1 MIKRLK
7 QSEFIGSVATLA
19 SGTVIGHLVA
29 ILFSPIITRLYTAEE
44 MSYQSVFTRI
54 VLFLSVIATARFEFA
69 FALPKRMEHAYS
81 LFRVSIKSLLFVLA
95 ITVLVVLLLQFYP
108 FEDKQINQLL
118 LLVPLGVLVASFYSQ
133 LSNWALRLKDF
144 KHIGRSKIMMSIA
157 FGLVAIFLYPLGY
170 FGIITAYICSFL
182 AASLLLV
189 RNFKTVKSSMKAY
202 QLKGRDYA
210 IAKNY
215 LDFPRIN
222 LPHALIDL
230 SKELFI
236 AFYMIMTFE
245 KGVLGLYDLS
255 FRMLRVPIAVIGS
268 SIGQVFLKKAVD
280 LRNEGK
286 AIFPLLKKT
295 MLLLFLVSIVPF
307 SIIMFFGTDIFSLVF
322 GKEWSEAGYYTQIM
336 TPWVM
341 VNFLISPV
349 SQVPIILNKQR
360 GFFMLGIASTV
371 LMVLTLTIG
380 DIFPDWHLRFDQV
393 LKVVSFTQFLFLT
406 FVIIWLLRLA
416 KKQDKCVVY

>member
-1 MIKRLK
+1 MIKRIK

-19 SGTVIGHLVA
+19 SGTVIGHLAA

-54 VLFLSVIATARFEFA
+54 VLFLSVVATARFEFA
-69 FALPKRMEHAYS
+69 FTLPKRMEHAYS
-81 LFRVSIKSLLFVLA
+81 LFRISIKSLLFVLA
-95 ITVLVVLLLQFYP
+95 MTVLVVLLLQFYP
-108 FEDKQINQLL
+108 FEDRHINQLL

-144 KHIGRSKIMMSIA
+144 KHIGRSKILMSIA
-157 FGLVAIFLYPLGY
+157 FGLVAILLYPFGY
-170 FGIITAYICSFL
+170 FGIITAYICSFF
-182 AASLLLV
+182 AASLLFL
-189 RNFKTVKSSMKAY
+189 RNFKSAKNSMKAY

-245 KGVLGLYDLS
+245 KEVLGLYDLS
-255 FRMLRVPIAVIGS
+255 FRMLRVPIAVIGA

-280 LRNEGK
+280 LRNDGK

-295 MLLLFLVSIVPF
+295 MLLLFLVSIIPF

-336 TPWVM
+336 TPWLM

-360 GFFMLGIASTV
+360 GFFILGITSTL
-371 LMVLTLTIG
+371 LMIITMTIG
-380 DIFPDWHLRFDQV
+380 DIFPAWHLQFVQV
-393 LKVVSFTQFLFLT
+393 LKVVSFTQFLFLS

-416 KKQDKCVVY
+416 KKQDKCVV

>member
-1 MIKRLK
+1 MISRIK

-29 ILFSPIITRLYTAEE
+29 LIFSPIITRLYSAEE

-54 VLFLSVIATARFEFA
+54 VLFLAVVATARFEFA
-69 FALPKRMEHAYS
+69 FTLPKRMEHAYS
-81 LFRVSIKSLLFVLA
+81 LFRVSLKSVSIVL
-95 ITVLVVLLLQFYP
+95 ICTVVIVLLLQFYP
-108 FEDKQINQLL
+108 FEDTHINQLL
-118 LLVPLGVLVASFYSQ
+118 LFVPFGVLAASFYSQ

-144 KHIGRSKIMMSIA
+144 KHIGRSKVLMSLTFALIA
-157 FGLVAIFLYPLGY
+157 IVLYPFGY
-170 FGIITAYICSFL
+170 FGIITAYICSFF
-182 AASLLLV
+182 AATFFFWK
-189 RNFKTVKSSMKAY
+189 NFKSARRSMRAY

-236 AFYMIMTFE
+236 AFYMIFTFE
-245 KGVLGLYDLS
+245 KDVLGLYDLS
-255 FRMLRVPIAVIGS
+255 FRMLRVPIAVIGA

-295 MLLLFLVSIVPF
+295 MLLLLLVAIIPF
-307 SIIMFFGTDIFSLVF
+307 AIILFFGTDIFSFVF
-322 GKEWSEAGYYTQIM
+322 GAKWSTAGYYTQIM
-336 TPWVM
+336 TPWLM

-360 GFFMLGIASTV
+360 GFFILGIISTILMIAS
-371 LMVLTLTIG
+371 LTIG
-380 DIFPDWHLRFDQV
+380 EIFPSWHLRFDQV
-393 LKVVSFTQFLFLT
+393 LKIVSFTQFLFLS
-406 FVIIWLLRLA
+406 FVIIWVLRLA
-416 KKQDKCVVY
+416 KKHDKCAI

>member
-81 LFRVSIKSLLFVLA
+81 LFRVSLKSLIAVLL
-95 ITVLVVLLLQFYP
+95 TSVVVVLLLQFYP
-108 FEDKQINQLL
+108 FQDSHFKQLL
-118 LLVPLGVLVASFYSQ
+118 LLVPFGVFVASFYSQ

-144 KHIGRSKIMMSIA
+144 KHIGRSKIMMSLTFA
-157 FGLVAIFLYPLGY
+157 LVAIVLYPFGY
-170 FGIITAYICSFL
+170 FGIIIAYIFSFFTATFL
-182 AASLLLV
+182 FW
-189 RNFKTVKSSMKAY
+189 RNFNSAKKRMTAY

-230 SKELFI
+230 TKELFI
-236 AFYMIMTFE
+236 AFYMITTFE
-245 KGVLGLYDLS
+245 KEVLGLYDLS
-255 FRMLRVPIAVIGS
+255 FRMLRVPIAVIGG
-268 SIGQVFLKKAVD
+268 SIGQVFFKKTVD
-280 LRNEGK
+280 LHNEGK
-286 AIFPLLKKT
+286 EIFPLLKQT
-295 MLLLFLVSIVPF
+295 MLLLLLVSIVPF
-307 SIIMFFGTDIFSLVF
+307 SIILLFGTDIFSVVF
-322 GKEWSEAGYYTQIM
+322 GEDWRTAGYYTQIM
-336 TPWVM
+336 TPWLM

-360 GFFMLGIASTV
+360 GFFILGITSTILMIAS
-371 LMVLTLTIG
+371 LTIG
-380 DIFPDWHLRFDQV
+380 EIFPNWHLRFDQV
-393 LKVVSFTQFLFLT
+393 LKVVSFTQFVFLS
-406 FVIIWLLRLA
+406 FVIIWVLRLA
-416 KKQDKCVVY
+416 KKHDKCVV

>member
-1 MIKRLK
+1 MIKRIK

-19 SGTVIGHLVA
+19 SATVIGHLAA

-54 VLFLSVIATARFEFA
+54 VLFLSVVATARFEYA
-69 FALPKRMEHAYS
+69 FTLPKRMEHAYS
-81 LFRVSIKSLLFVLA
+81 LFRVSIKSLLVVLA
-95 ITVLVVLLLQFYP
+95 ITVLFVLLLQFYP
-108 FEDKQINQLL
+108 FEDKHINQLL

-144 KHIGRSKIMMSIA
+144 KHIGRSKILMSVA
-157 FGLVAIFLYPLGY
+157 FGLVAIALFPLGY
-170 FGIITAYICSFL
+170 FGIITAYICSFV
-182 AASLLLV
+182 AASLLFI
-189 RNFKTVKSSMKAY
+189 RNFKRAKNSMKSY

-236 AFYMIMTFE
+236 AFYMIMTFD
-245 KGVLGLYDLS
+245 KAVLGLYDLS
-255 FRMLRVPIAVIGS
+255 FRMLRVPIAVIGA

-295 MLLLFLVSIVPF
+295 MLLLFMVSIIPF
-307 SIIMFFGTDIFSLVF
+307 SIIMIFGTDIFSLVF
-322 GKEWSEAGYYTQIM
+322 GKEWKEAGYYTQIM
-336 TPWVM
+336 TPWLM

-360 GFFMLGIASTV
+360 GFFILGITSTL
-371 LMVLTLTIG
+371 LMIVTMTIG
-380 DIFPDWHLRFDQV
+380 DIFPSWHLQFVQV
-393 LKVVSFTQFLFLT
+393 LKVVSFTQFLFLS

-416 KKQDKCVVY
+416 KKQDKCVV

>member
-1 MIKRLK
+1 MIKRIK

-19 SGTVIGHLVA
+19 SGTVLGHLVA

-81 LFRVSIKSLLFVLA
+81 LFRVSLKSLIAVLLTT
-95 ITVLVVLLLQFYP
+95 IVVVSLLQFYSFHDP
-108 FEDKQINQLL
+108 HFKHIL
-118 LLVPLGVLVASFYSQ
+118 LLVPFGVFAASFYSQ

-144 KHIGRSKIMMSIA
+144 KHIGRSKIMMSMTFA
-157 FGLVAIFLYPLGY
+157 LVAIVLYPFGY
-170 FGIITAYICSFL
+170 FGIIIAYIFSFFTATFL
-182 AASLLLV
+182 FW
-189 RNFKTVKSSMKAY
+189 RNFRSAKTMMTAY

-210 IAKNY
+210 IARNY

-230 SKELFI
+230 TKELFI
-236 AFYMIMTFE
+236 AFYMIATFE
-245 KGVLGLYDLS
+245 KEVLGLYDLS
-255 FRMLRVPIAVIGS
+255 FRMLRVPIAVIGA
-268 SIGQVFLKKAVD
+268 SIGQVFLKKAID

-295 MLLLFLVSIVPF
+295 MSLLLLVSIVPF
-307 SIIMFFGTDIFSLVF
+307 SIVLLFGTDIFSVVF
-322 GKEWSEAGYYTQIM
+322 GEDWSKAGYYTQIM
-336 TPWVM
+336 TPWLM

-360 GFFMLGIASTV
+360 GFFILGIISTI
-371 LMVLTLTIG
+371 LMIVSLTIG
-380 DIFPDWHLRFDQV
+380 EIFPNWNLQFDQV
-393 LKVVSFTQFLFLT
+393 LKVVSFTQFVFLS
-406 FVIIWLLRLA
+406 FVIIWVLRLA
-416 KKQDKCVVY
+416 KKHDKCVV

>member
-1 MIKRLK
+1 MIKRIK

-19 SGTVIGHLVA
+19 SGTVIGHLAA

-54 VLFLSVIATARFEFA
+54 VLFLSVVATARFEFA
-69 FALPKRMEHAYS
+69 FTLPKRMEHAYS
-81 LFRVSIKSLLFVLA
+81 LFRISIKSLLFVLA
-95 ITVLVVLLLQFYP
+95 MTVLVVLLLQFYP
-108 FEDKQINQLL
+108 FEDRHINQLL

-144 KHIGRSKIMMSIA
+144 KHIGRSKILMSIA
-157 FGLVAIFLYPLGY
+157 FGLVATLLYPFGY
-170 FGIITAYICSFL
+170 FGIITAYICSFV
-182 AASLLLV
+182 AASLLFL
-189 RNFKTVKSSMKAY
+189 RNFKSAKNSMKAY

-245 KGVLGLYDLS
+245 KEVLGLYDLS
-255 FRMLRVPIAVIGS
+255 FRMLRVPIAVIGA

-280 LRNEGK
+280 LRNDGK
-286 AIFPLLKKT
+286 AISPLLKKT
-295 MLLLFLVSIVPF
+295 MLLLFLVSIIPF

-336 TPWVM
+336 TPWLM

-360 GFFMLGIASTV
+360 GFFILGITSTV
-371 LMVLTLTIG
+371 LMVLTLTIS

-393 LKVVSFTQFLFLT
+393 LKVVSFTQFLFLS

-416 KKQDKCVVY
+416 KKQDKCVV

>member
-1 MIKRLK
+1 MIKRIK

-19 SGTVIGHLVA
+19 SGTVIGHLAA
-29 ILFSPIITRLYTAEE
+29 ILFSPIITRLYSAEE

-54 VLFLSVIATARFEFA
+54 VLFLSVVATARFEFA
-69 FALPKRMEHAYS
+69 FTLPKRMEHAYS

-95 ITVLVVLLLQFYP
+95 MTVLVVLLLQFYP
-108 FEDKQINQLL
+108 FEDRHINQLL

-144 KHIGRSKIMMSIA
+144 KHIGRSKILMSIA
-157 FGLVAIFLYPLGY
+157 FGLVAILLYPFGY
-170 FGIITAYICSFL
+170 FGIITAYICSFV
-182 AASLLLV
+182 AASLLFL
-189 RNFKTVKSSMKAY
+189 RNFKSAKNNMKAY

-245 KGVLGLYDLS
+245 KEVLGLYDLS
-255 FRMLRVPIAVIGS
+255 FRMLRVPIAVIGA

-280 LRNEGK
+280 LRNDGK

-295 MLLLFLVSIVPF
+295 MLLLFLVSIIPF

-322 GKEWSEAGYYTQIM
+322 GKEWREAGYYTQIM
-336 TPWVM
+336 TPWPM

-360 GFFMLGIASTV
+360 GFFILGITSTL
-371 LMVLTLTIG
+371 LMIVTMTIG
-380 DIFPDWHLRFDQV
+380 DIFPAWHLQFVQV
-393 LKVVSFTQFLFLT
+393 LKVVSFTQFLFLS
-406 FVIIWLLRLA
+406 FVIIWLLSLA
-416 KKQDKCVVY
+416 KKQDKCVV

>member
-1 MIKRLK
+1 MIKRIK

-19 SGTVIGHLVA
+19 SGTVIGHLAA

-54 VLFLSVIATARFEFA
+54 VLFLSVVATARFEFA
-69 FALPKRMEHAYS
+69 FTLPKRMEHAYS

-95 ITVLVVLLLQFYP
+95 MTVLVVLLLQFYP
-108 FEDKQINQLL
+108 FEDRHINQLL

-144 KHIGRSKIMMSIA
+144 KHIGRSKILMSIA
-157 FGLVAIFLYPLGY
+157 FGLVAILLYPFGY
-170 FGIITAYICSFL
+170 FGIITAYICSFV
-182 AASLLLV
+182 AASLLFL
-189 RNFKTVKSSMKAY
+189 RNFKSAKNSMKAY

-245 KGVLGLYDLS
+245 KEVLGLYDLS
-255 FRMLRVPIAVIGS
+255 FRMLRVPIAVIGA

-280 LRNEGK
+280 LRNDGK

-295 MLLLFLVSIVPF
+295 MLLLFLVSIFPF

-336 TPWVM
+336 TPWLM

-360 GFFMLGIASTV
+360 GFFILGITSTL
-371 LMVLTLTIG
+371 LMIITMTIG
-380 DIFPDWHLRFDQV
+380 DIFPAWHLQFVQV
-393 LKVVSFTQFLFLT
+393 LKVVSFTQFLFLS

-416 KKQDKCVVY
+416 KKQDKCVV